1 MTVHTVRTLA
11 EELEIKPGSL
21 QKSIRRWKGNPNKH
35 HIFSRAGVRHT
46 EAPTGLD
53 DQLTSHLSESIK
65 KEYAPGPTA
74 KQPSPPVKEQPKPKP
89 KAQPKAK
96 KQQQALRIHLA
107 SAIFAGVIIAAD
119 ATSCGWIAHNSY
131 KGNFQALAA
140 FIFAGVGLA
149 IGFAA
154 FRNIA
159 TYRGYNGDSYAWGF
173 GIFQALIHLCAM
185 QSFDYFGAGLSFE
198 IGKIVISI
206 ALPIATAGLAVTFKP
221 QAA

>member
-1 MTVHTVRTLA
+1 MTAHTVRTLA
-11 EELEIKPGSL
+11 QELDIQPSSL
-21 QKSIRRWKGNPNKH
+21 QKAIRRWKGNPNKEY
-35 HIFSRAGVRHT
+35 IFNRAGVKYA
-46 EAPTGLD
+46 EVPTGLD
-53 DQLTSHLSESIK
+53 DQFTQQLADSIRE
-65 KEYAPGPTA
+65 EYAPGPTA
-74 KQPSPPVKEQPKPKP
+74 KQPTPQPKEQPKPKR
-89 KAQPKAK
+89 KAQPKP
-96 KQQQALRIHLA
+96 KQQQAPRIHLP
-107 SAIFAGVIIAAD
+107 SAVFAGVIIAAD

-131 KGNFQALAA
+131 QGNFQALAA

-185 QSFDYFGAGLSFE
+185 QSFDFFGAGLSFE

-221 QAA
+221 QSA